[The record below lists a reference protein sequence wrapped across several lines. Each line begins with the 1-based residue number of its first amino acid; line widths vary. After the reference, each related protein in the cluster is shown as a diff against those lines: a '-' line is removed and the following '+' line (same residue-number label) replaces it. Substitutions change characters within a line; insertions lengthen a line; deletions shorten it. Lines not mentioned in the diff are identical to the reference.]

1 MSMIKSTLQTLFN
14 ELEAP
19 KLSRQ
24 FGQGWISGV
33 FALLFSIISFCLVL
47 ILHYPDVLTVP
58 EIRDQVDVPFIRNV
72 LMLIIVCGFL
82 LACISMILRQNK
94 IFGLSAAGLLLLSI
108 VLGGVATQK
117 TAEFSG
123 DMYLGLDW
131 FILNLLITG
140 ILFLPLERMFRR
152 VDQSVFRFEWRED
165 LFYFLISSIFV
176 QSLTFLSMLPA
187 MTLLSF
193 NMLISVKNLVAAQS
207 VWLQFIEIMFLTDF
221 VQYWLH
227 RFFHQTPFLW
237 KFHAVHH
244 SAQAMDWLAGSR
256 MHVMEIIVL
265 RGLTIIPMYI
275 LGFSET
281 AIYAY
286 IIMVYLY
293 ATFVH
298 ANLKFDIEWLKPII
312 VTPRFHHWHHGVEK
326 EAVDVNFSVH
336 FPIFDRLFGTYYMP
350 EKKWPAAYGIGGH
363 PVPRGYI
370 KQFLYPFSKKK

>member
-1 MSMIKSTLQTLFN
+1 MIRSTFQALLN

-19 KLSRQ
+19 ALSRQ
-24 FGQGWISGV
+24 FGTGWISGV
-33 FALLFSIISFCLVL
+33 LAILLGVISICTVL

-58 EIRDQVDVPFIRNV
+58 EIRSQVDVPFIRSL
-72 LMLIIVCGFL
+72 LMLVIVSGFL
-82 LACISMILRQNK
+82 LSCISMILRQNK
-94 IFGLSAAGLLLLSI
+94 VFGLSAAGLILLSI

-117 TAEFSG
+117 TAGFSG
-123 DMYLGLDW
+123 DIYFGLDW

-152 VDQSVFRFEWRED
+152 VEQSVFRFEWRED

-193 NMLISVKNLVAAQS
+193 NALVAVKNVVAAQP

-221 VQYWLH
+221 VQYWIH
-227 RFFHQTPFLW
+227 RMFHQIPFLW

-265 RGLTIIPMYI
+265 RGLTIIPMYV

-298 ANLKFDIEWLKPII
+298 ANIKFDIEWLKPVI

-336 FPIFDRLFGTYYMP
+336 FPIFDKLFGTYYMP
-350 EKKWPAAYGIGGH
+350 KGKWPAAYGIGGH
-363 PVPRGYI
+363 PVPGGYI
-370 KQFLYPFSKKK
+370 KQFLYPFSKK